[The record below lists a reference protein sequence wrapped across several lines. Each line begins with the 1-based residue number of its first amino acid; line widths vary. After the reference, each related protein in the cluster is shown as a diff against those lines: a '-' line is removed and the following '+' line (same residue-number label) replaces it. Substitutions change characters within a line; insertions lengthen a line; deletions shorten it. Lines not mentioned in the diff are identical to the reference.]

1 MLLGR
6 KQAKT
11 VKNLNTT
18 LINNRLDYRTA
29 VNLITGHCGLNKYL
43 NTIKKTND
51 SSCPD
56 CGHAEE
62 TVAHFLGQCPA
73 TAQLRGHYFNDYYV
87 SVNDIF
93 DYHHITTI
101 VNFANHTKRLK
112 LEPQELDTSG
122 VRCHW
127 YSRL

>member
-1 MLLGR
+1 MREPMKLLGR

-11 VKNLNTT
+11 VENVNTT
-18 LINNRLDYRTA
+18 LITDRLDYRTA
-29 VNLITGHCGLNKYL
+29 VNLIDITGQCGLNKYL
-43 NTIKKTND
+43 NTIKKNND

-73 TAQLRGHYFNDYYV
+73 TAQLRGHNFNNYYL
-87 SVNDIF
+87 SLNDIF

-112 LEPQELDTSG
+112 LEPQGLDISG
-122 VRCHW
+122 AT
-127 YSRL
+127 